1 MSRSRELLGRIV
13 AVYEVHGVG
22 RLDEFKV
29 GQFVGI
35 KRRLDLVRVVID
47 IENLRLIAVHPHV
60 EVAEFEHVGIRD
72 GIFEGDQ
79 ANGAA
84 VLGRGDVLRAGPS
97 DHRTLG
103 QR

>member
-1 MSRSRELLGRIV
+1 VSVPRELLRRIV
-13 AVYEVHGVG
+13 AIYEVHGVG
-22 RLDEFKV
+22 RLDELQVF
-29 GQFVGI
+29 QFVGI

-47 IENLRLIAVHPHV
+47 IENLRLIAVDPHV
-60 EVAEFEHVGIRD
+60 KVAKLQHVGVID
-72 GIFEGDQ
+72 GILEGDQ
-79 ANGAA
+79 PHGAV